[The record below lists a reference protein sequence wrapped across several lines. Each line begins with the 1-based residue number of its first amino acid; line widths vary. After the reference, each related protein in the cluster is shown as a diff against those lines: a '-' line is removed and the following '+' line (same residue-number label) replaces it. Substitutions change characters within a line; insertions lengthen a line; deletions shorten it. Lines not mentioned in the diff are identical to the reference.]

1 MALMVLVTVPKD
13 KAKNLANILLQQKV
27 CACVNIVGGLESFFW
42 WEGKIDTETE
52 SLLIIKTKDAIFSKL
67 EELIKKNHPYSVP
80 EIIGFQIDKINKSY
94 LDWLN
99 KEVCD

>member
-1 MALMVLVTVPKD
+1 MVLVTVPKD
-13 KAKNLANILLQQKV
+13 KAKNLANILLQEKV
-27 CACVNIVGGLESFFW
+27 CACVNIIGGLESFFW
-42 WEGKIDTETE
+42 WEGKIDAETE
-52 SLLIIKTKDAIFSKL
+52 SLLIIKTKDSSFSKL